1 MFLQA
6 PPTHHPSFPIIIRVP
21 FDPAD
26 LADAALLDMEAE
38 PETRALVSVTCTL
51 LHGSDHPEFLTEA
64 RLARLPAL
72 LDAVLTQAEPA
83 ASRDLRA
90 VWDFVRE
97 CFEVGTPVR
106 TLVLEAVAR
115 RSSPRLT
122 AIVNGVNGVNGS
134 ECRKRRKR
142 RRR

>member
-1 MFLQA
+1 MFLEA
-6 PPTHHPSFPIIIRVP
+6 PSTHHPSFPLVIRVP

-72 LDAVLTQAEPA
+72 LDAVLTQAEPD

-90 VWDFVRE
+90 IWDFVRE
-97 CFEVGTPVR
+97 CFEAGTPVR

-122 AIVNGVNGVNGS
+122 AIVNGVSGS
-134 ECRKRRKR
+134 RRRKR

>member
-1 MFLQA
+1 MFLEA
-6 PPTHHPSFPIIIRVP
+6 PSTHLPPFPLVIRVP

-26 LADAALLDMEAE
+26 LADAALHDMEAE

-51 LHGSDHPEFLTEA
+51 LHGSDHPEFLTED

-90 VWDFVRE
+90 IWDFVRE
-97 CFEVGTPVR
+97 CFEAGTPVR
-106 TLVLEAVAR
+106 TLLLEAVAR

-122 AIVNGVNGVNGS
+122 AIVNGVNGS
-134 ECRKRRKR
+134 ERRKRRKR

>member
-6 PPTHHPSFPIIIRVP
+6 PPTHHPLPIIIRVRL
-21 FDPAD
+21 DPED

-64 RLARLPAL
+64 RLARLPSL
-72 LDAVLTQAEPA
+72 LDAVLTQAEPD
-83 ASRDLRA
+83 ASRDLEA
-90 VWDFVRE
+90 IWDFVDE
-97 CFEVGTPVR
+97 CFEAGTPVH
-106 TLVLEAVAR
+106 TLLLEAVAR
-115 RSSPRLT
+115 RSSSRLT
-122 AIVNGVNGVNGS
+122 AIVKGS
-134 ECRKRRKR
+134 VRRKR

>member
-1 MFLQA
+1 MFLEA
-6 PPTHHPSFPIIIRVP
+6 PSTPHPSIPLVIRIP

-51 LHGSDHPEFLTEA
+51 LHGSEHPEFLTEA
-64 RLARLPAL
+64 RLARLPSL

-97 CFEVGTPVR
+97 CFEAGTPVH
-106 TLVLEAVAR
+106 TLLLEAVAR

-122 AIVNGVNGVNGS
+122 AIVNGS
-134 ECRKRRKR
+134 ARRKR